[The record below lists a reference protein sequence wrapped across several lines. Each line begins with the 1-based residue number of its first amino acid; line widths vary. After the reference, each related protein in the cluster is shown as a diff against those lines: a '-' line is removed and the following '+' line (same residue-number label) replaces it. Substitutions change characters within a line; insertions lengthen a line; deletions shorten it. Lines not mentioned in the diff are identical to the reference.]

1 MITTNYAESKA
12 YQNELIRQAENGR
25 TLKSAKYN
33 QKKNFSLRKIT
44 KQVFKS
50 QKQAAWGVEFE
61 TL

>member
-25 TLKSAKYN
+25 TLKSAKRN
-33 QKKNFSLRKIT
+33 KKKNFGLRQVIQRVYKSH
-44 KQVFKS
+44 KQS
-50 QKQAAWGVEFE
+50 TWGFEFD